1 MHRNNLYNGTVL
13 YAVILLLLPGEANK
27 KKQKVKAKDWT
38 MLQSIRTK

>member
-1 MHRNNLYNGTVL
+1 MHRNNLYDGTVL
-13 YAVILLLLPGEANK
+13 YAVVLLLPGEANK